1 MLSLCK
7 VSKYP
12 LDLRAELATLGM
24 FCKRVAKEENID
36 GKKIRGIIDELDGLK
51 RENMVM
57 NWTWGN
63 QAERIEGLGK
73 RVREGKEVLEGRNG
87 EIEGKLKEI
96 EGKGRDLL
104 GAEKR
109 INSLRGDNRKFGER

>member
-24 FCKRVAKEENID
+24 FCKRVQKEENID

-57 NWTWGN
+57 TWTCVN
-63 QAERIEGLGK
+63 
-73 RVREGKEVLEGRNG
+73 
-87 EIEGKLKEI
+87 
-96 EGKGRDLL
+96 
-104 GAEKR
+104 
-109 INSLRGDNRKFGER
+109 